1 MFLSLFGANIEAMRA
16 PALAL
21 VAGLCSGAAL
31 AAPPPGLPPQPP
43 KEVSGLT
50 VYARTDPPKVTAT
63 YPAAGQALS
72 AGVLILTVTFD
83 QRMLEAGF
91 DIGAAP
97 GGEMPHCLKTPR
109 LLEDGK
115 TFVLLCTVDPRKTYA
130 LALNGKPQGGF
141 ANLGE
146 RRAEPSTLTF
156 TTTADGEGP
165 RSIGEAMKTQKL
177 RPVDMPIQVDP
188 DHEARPATETA
199 ARP

>member
-21 VAGLCSGAAL
+21 IACLWSGAAL

-63 YPAAGQALS
+63 YPAAGQALP
-72 AGVLILTVTFD
+72 AGVVILTLTFD
-83 QRMLEAGF
+83 QRMLDTGF
-91 DIGAAP
+91 DIGSAA

-115 TFVLLCTVDPRKTYA
+115 TFVLLCTVEPRKTYA
-130 LALNGKPQGGF
+130 LAFNAKPQGGF
-141 ANLGE
+141 ANVAE
-146 RRAEPSTLTF
+146 HRAEPSTLSF
-156 TTTADGEGP
+156 TTTDGDGP
-165 RSIGEAMKTQKL
+165 RSISEALKVQNL
-177 RPVDMPIQVDP
+177 RTVDMPIQIDP
-188 DHEARPATETA
+188 DHEGRPVTEAA